1 MSTGSAVWGT
11 VAQLTR
17 PLFNPR
23 LAAKKSVELAVI
35 DDAAAHY
42 QDVVLGSL
50 RDVAD
55 VLRAR
60 ENDAQV
66 LSARAAADRAAPTS
80 LTPAGRRY
88 ALGVASDTQLLTAQ
102 QQVQQTRIDLIAA
115 QSQRLI
121 DGVAF

>member
-1 MSTGSAVWGT
+1 M

-17 PLFNPR
+17 PLFNPG
-23 LAAKKSVELAVI
+23 LAAQKSAELAVF
-35 DDAAAHY
+35 DAAVAHC
-42 QDVVLGSL
+42 QDVVLESL
-50 RDVAD
+50 HDVAD
-55 VLRAR
+55 VLHAR
-60 ENDAQV
+60 EHDAQV
-66 LSARAAADRAAPTS
+66 LSARAAADPAAQTS
-80 LTPAGRRY
+80 LTASGHRY